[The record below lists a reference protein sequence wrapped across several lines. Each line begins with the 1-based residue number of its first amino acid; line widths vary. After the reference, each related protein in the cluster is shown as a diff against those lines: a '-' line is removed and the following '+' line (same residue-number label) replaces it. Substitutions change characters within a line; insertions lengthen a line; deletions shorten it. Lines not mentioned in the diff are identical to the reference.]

1 MGQLQN
7 PGSQVRISLP
17 SKCGRPKPILTL
29 QYHGPPSS
37 RWSLVAR
44 VTGGGARG
52 PGGLQAQPLAAGGE
66 RQQLPSWRESV
77 ILLWVPA
84 EPSTHLRKRKRRKQQ
99 QQRLLQH
106 YTLHAVCA
114 TTWLKDAQMLT
125 QVCPMLGGGRWLC
138 WACFEQEKGSVS
150 RRVSSSPCTVS
161 LLPPA
166 WGHHPLPLHLLCQNH
181 CLPLPLLLPSLSAGL
196 ASSTIGVAPT
206 PLTGGK
212 AESGSAEGQEEAG
225 AGLKLGHHPHRPW
238 TALRADP
245 ATLLCA

>member
-17 SKCGRPKPILTL
+17 SKWGRPKPILTL

-52 PGGLQAQPLAAGGE
+52 PAGLQAHPLAAGGE
-66 RQQLPSWRESV
+66 RQQLPSWGELV
-77 ILLWVPA
+77 MLLGVPA

-99 QQRLLQH
+99 QQQRLLQH
-106 YTLHAVCA
+106 YTLHVVCA

-125 QVCPMLGGGRWLC
+125 QACPMLGGGRWLC

-150 RRVSSSPCTVS
+150 QRVSSSPCTAS
-161 LLPPA
+161 LLLHSATSLGASPIAFAPPVPK
-166 WGHHPLPLHLLCQNH
+166 PLPSPSPAAALPQRWASEQH
-181 CLPLPLLLPSLSAGL
+181 CWGGTHPSYGW
-196 ASSTIGVAPT
+196 
-206 PLTGGK
+206 
-212 AESGSAEGQEEAG
+212 GSRVQQCGG
-225 AGLKLGHHPHRPW
+225 AGGGRSGAEIEAPSPSPM
-238 TALRADP
+238 DSP
-245 ATLLCA
+245 QG